1 MRRYEQFLETVK
13 EANPEQFEDLQKIL
27 ELHTSQVERNEFLKD
42 KQKSMVEDHDQIALE
57 NAELDA

>member
-42 KQKSMVEDHDQIALE
+42 K
-57 NAELDA
+57 